1 MNLTKFFCLGF
12 VFCHFSLI
20 FKLLWC
26 WNETLPVSLFLNL
39 PPGSSIRFYYVL
51 LVTIRIWMKPGI
63 EVLSITVISI
73 IDLTVNFLHWSSSSA
88 LTVHLQLLQLLVELV
103 HYKLISQLFFF
114 FFSLNQNYMGLD
126 SNCWYFLGE
135 VLKGVQK
142 ELACQFIKLFLI
154 LLWNSLPRIKY
165 TSCSSCQESI
175 YLQILVYKDSE

>member
-1 MNLTKFFCLGF
+1 
-12 VFCHFSLI
+12 
-20 FKLLWC
+20 
-26 WNETLPVSLFLNL
+26 
-39 PPGSSIRFYYVL
+39 
-51 LVTIRIWMKPGI
+51 MKPGI

-154 LLWNSLPRIKY
+154 LL
-165 TSCSSCQESI
+165 
-175 YLQILVYKDSE
+175 